1 MDKQYLIVNRKGAGE
16 KRLEISFYQYLMT
29 ERDPYKKDNI
39 TLFANEAFNDRTFP
53 KQSEDYDEVSRHLEM
68 NTDYLP
74 SLTIF
79 DEAWE
84 IYQARYQE
92 K

>member
-1 MDKQYLIVNRKGAGE
+1 ME
-16 KRLEISFYQYLMT
+16 MSFYQYLMT
-29 ERDPYKKDNI
+29 ERDPYKKDEI
-39 TLFANEAFNDRTFP
+39 TLFANEAFHDGLFP

-68 NTDYLP
+68 NADYLP
-74 SLTIF
+74 SMMIF

-84 IYQARYQE
+84 RYQALHSE

>member
-1 MDKQYLIVNRKGAGE
+1 ME
-16 KRLEISFYQYLMT
+16 MSFYHYLMT
-29 ERDPYKKDNI
+29 ERDPYKKDEI
-39 TLFANEAFNDRTFP
+39 TLFANEAFKDQIFP

-68 NTDYLP
+68 YGDYLP

-79 DEAWE
+79 DEAW
-84 IYQARYQE
+84 QRYLDNYSE

>member
-1 MDKQYLIVNRKGAGE
+1 ME
-16 KRLEISFYQYLMT
+16 TSFYHYLMT
-29 ERDPYKKDNI
+29 ERDPHKQDDI
-39 TLFANEAFNDRTFP
+39 TLFANAAFNDRIFP

-74 SLTIF
+74 SMMIF
-79 DEAWE
+79 DEAW
-84 IYQARYQE
+84 QRYLDKRSE

>member
-1 MDKQYLIVNRKGAGE
+1 ME
-16 KRLEISFYQYLMT
+16 MSFYQYLMT
-29 ERDPYKKDNI
+29 ERDPYKKDDI

-53 KQSEDYDEVSRHLEM
+53 KQSEDYDEVSRHLEL
-68 NTDYLP
+68 NVDYLP

-84 IYQARYQE
+84 IYQARYSE

>member
-1 MDKQYLIVNRKGAGE
+1 M
-16 KRLEISFYQYLMT
+16 EISFYQYLMT
-29 ERDPYKKDNI
+29 ERDPYKKDDI
-39 TLFANEAFNDRTFP
+39 TLFANEAFSDRTFP

-68 NTDYLP
+68 NGDYLP

-92 K
+92 KQFIENTDVLNIC

>member
-1 MDKQYLIVNRKGAGE
+1 ME
-16 KRLEISFYQYLMT
+16 MSFYQYLMT
-29 ERDPYKKDNI
+29 ERDPYKKDDI
-39 TLFANEAFNDRTFP
+39 TLFANEAFNDRMFP

-68 NTDYLP
+68 NADYLP

-84 IYQARYQE
+84 IYQERYQE

>member
-1 MDKQYLIVNRKGAGE
+1 ME
-16 KRLEISFYQYLMT
+16 MSFYQYLMT
-29 ERDPYKKDNI
+29 ERDPYKKDDI
-39 TLFANEAFNDRTFP
+39 TLFANEAFNDRMFP

-68 NTDYLP
+68 NADYLP